1 MDLQLGF
8 LGPDRRL
15 WEWSVSLESGM
26 MATGI
31 DEELW
36 PWNDSTQSRMAA
48 PGIRYTA
55 LRLE

>member
-15 WEWSVSLESGM
+15 WSVSLESGM